1 MTLDTYLSITNA
13 LNAQSNK
20 LFEDLA
26 RAKRLNCNSSIALWE
41 KCIEDNFRAM
51 NEVREINGM
60 QAKQNFQ
67 SNH

>member
-13 LNAQSNK
+13 LNAQSRK

-51 NEVREINGM
+51 DEVRDIQRNASK
-60 QAKQNFQ
+60 AKFGV
-67 SNH
+67 

>member
-13 LNAQSNK
+13 LNAQSRK

-51 NEVREINGM
+51 DEVRDIQRNASK
-60 QAKQNFQ
+60 AKF
-67 SNH
+67 SV

>member
-1 MTLDTYLSITNA
+1 MTLETYLSITTA

-51 NEVREINGM
+51 DEIRDIQRNASK
-60 QAKQNFQ
+60 AKF
-67 SNH
+67 SV

>member
-1 MTLDTYLSITNA
+1 MTLETYLSITTA

-51 NEVREINGM
+51 DEVRDIQRNASK
-60 QAKQNFQ
+60 AKF
-67 SNH
+67 SV

>member
-1 MTLDTYLSITNA
+1 MTLETYLSITTA

-51 NEVREINGM
+51 DEVRDIQRNASK
-60 QAKQNFQ
+60 AKFGV
-67 SNH
+67 